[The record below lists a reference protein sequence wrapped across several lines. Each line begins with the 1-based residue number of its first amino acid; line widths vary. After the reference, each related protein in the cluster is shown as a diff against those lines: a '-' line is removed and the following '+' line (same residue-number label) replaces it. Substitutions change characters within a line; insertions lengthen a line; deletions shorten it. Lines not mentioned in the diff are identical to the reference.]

1 MHVYRWDLD
10 RTYLDTAID
19 SVRGLIRSAFEDAS
33 DKRALP
39 GATALLRGLVDARTD
54 SQVCILSGS
63 PLQMRPVLEEK
74 LSLDGIRF
82 HKLILKDN
90 LGNLRRGRLRA
101 LRGQVGYK
109 LPALLQERTDTPPD
123 ARELLFGD
131 DSEADALIYVAF
143 AEVLA
148 GRLPPEQLSRLLK
161 KAGAYPDHVQ
171 TALDAATALPIGD
184 VVDKVFIRLDKR
196 TAPARFHD
204 LGPLVVPVHHWLQAA
219 VVLWDHDRLDPRHV
233 ADVAGDLLEGA
244 GPTAVAGLVQDVVR
258 RGLVHATRVQD
269 LLDDDAMARVREPV
283 RRALAWL
290 PSPVPA
296 PPPAPARPDL
306 FGFLTRLQE
315 ETH

>member
-101 LRGQVGYK
+101 L
-109 LPALLQERTDTPPD
+109 LQAPR
-123 ARELLFGD
+123 A
-131 DSEADALIYVAF
+131 A
-143 AEVLA
+143 
-148 GRLPPEQLSRLLK
+148 
-161 KAGAYPDHVQ
+161 AGAH
-171 TALDAATALPIGD
+171 
-184 VVDKVFIRLDKR
+184 RH
-196 TAPARFHD
+196 AP
-204 LGPLVVPVHHWLQAA
+204 
-219 VVLWDHDRLDPRHV
+219 
-233 ADVAGDLLEGA
+233 
-244 GPTAVAGLVQDVVR
+244 R
-258 RGLVHATRVQD
+258 R
-269 LLDDDAMARVREPV
+269 P
-283 RRALAWL
+283 
-290 PSPVPA
+290 
-296 PPPAPARPDL
+296 
-306 FGFLTRLQE
+306 
-315 ETH
+315 